1 MRKQYTFLL
10 AMLLGLLGFSVNA
23 TSITFHV
30 APEGSTVR
38 LMQYDYSDVLKEK
51 AVFTAGSETLD
62 LTKWSYYYLVAEE
75 GQNILSVTDKSG
87 KEVAVN
93 DLAAKFGFPEGTK
106 AAYISVSSVAQEYTI
121 TTDAGGGDTPEPTEG
136 VSFLLQ
142 NGSAKIYLFENCT
155 TTGTFVTDLT
165 VGETKTLEFVNA
177 KSYAIVPGDGLTL
190 TVTDK
195 DGNES
200 WIQDAEYGKY
210 GVDYVTVDG
219 WTANTYTITTKDAP
233 VKADSYDVTFNIT
246 GGDKL
251 DIVYYDYT
259 TGSWPAPLV
268 TLATVTNGQ
277 KVTLKADEAFY
288 AVSPDGYNMVS
299 VTDADG
305 NNVALNTYSMSKP
318 CLEIHTGYV
327 PSSAY
332 NVTLKSTAT
341 GTKFTLAA
349 GSSASIWYFPGGTTC
364 EKIQDLVEGD
374 NLVNIPE
381 ANYYDYY
388 IVANNAG
395 DDLKVIYNG
404 TQELYTFD
412 PEAGMPGKYA
422 SLKSD
427 ITGEYVITTTAPATM
442 STVMNLA
449 AGSKAKIQYN
459 NPLEMLKVLAEGDNN
474 IVFPQATTYYILGDE
489 GHNIKSVT
497 DADGNALTILSDN
510 TFGQYAYLN
519 LSSTQPSSRYTIVTE
534 EPKPTGNPLVIL
546 TAGSQAYYTD
556 SDNNRHEL
564 VEGNNYLDMGSGF
577 NWGANM
583 WKFYPADGHK
593 FTSFI
598 DADGNEQ
605 TINAEGYVEISPK
618 SPYQRSTQYTITTE
632 AEEAPAN
639 NLTVI
644 VDDASKVYFANNSWK
659 EIALENG
666 ENNIEI
672 TETYRYI
679 LYAKGGGY
687 LYSVTLDGTPLEDQ
701 SGMYYIEVANLGGKT
716 LDIKAN
722 YPDENWTYTLEST
735 GDPIEWRR
743 AAIADLSGNLTDVQ
757 IVNNTITAKA
767 GSEIRL
773 WAKDADNYD
782 KNATTVSATG
792 KGNEYCFWMN
802 NGDPEVQNTMFTISE
817 PNGKLTINAV
827 ANTPVEE
834 KTNFHL
840 TDGSA
845 AAIWKFVSPTN
856 ITKWMD
862 LEPGDNMITLPTDA
876 YYYIVA
882 NEGATLKVTDDQG
895 QELTTF
901 NNTLYFTGP
910 FVAAT
915 DVNTTRFD
923 ITTTGGAVEPIDPD
937 MFEITLTVDNPEY
950 IKVYTYYSAYD
961 ENACK
966 VLDVQL
972 TAGSNTIK
980 VPYAKDFNGNN
991 RDWAQIW
998 IGGANHEC
1006 TVNSV
1011 KYRNA
1016 GETDWWNGS
1025 DDYGTGVYEIYAYPK
1040 TEVTVEAT
1048 RVSYANSCEVYTD
1061 RGSQTTIKLV
1071 SKDGREIT
1079 LQGGINTVW
1088 FNTSE
1093 NDFTV
1098 QGPSAVTVFVNGTQ
1112 ISGNTVTLAEGDLIK
1127 IFAGPCD
1134 PINFEF
1140 VITPEAD
1147 DCPVKVVNVKTDG
1160 RNDVED
1166 LSKALELLPGTEVT
1180 FEIEAPEDVK
1190 YTVTMGEDALT
1201 PDANGVYTVWPT
1213 TDSNVTIT
1221 YKAPAPAEVTLAL
1234 VTEEGET
1241 AFTKAE
1247 GAWTL
1252 SLDKLAG
1259 SFRVKSSDGSVDL
1272 GSNGSPVELNVAYT
1286 ATEGAAEGMTLACG
1300 EATEVTISIDAETM
1314 AITISGTA
1322 GIVTIARDQLDMK
1335 AIYFDMAGRR
1345 IAATNVE
1352 NGFYIQVANGA
1363 ARKIAVK

>member
-38 LMQYDYSDVLKEK
+38 LMQYDYSDVLEEK
-51 AVFTAGSETLD
+51 AVFTAGSKTLD

-75 GQNILSVTDKSG
+75 GQNIVSVTDKSG
-87 KEVAVN
+87 KEIAVN

-121 TTDAGGGDTPEPTEG
+121 TTDAGGGDTPAPAEG

-142 NGSAKIYLFENCT
+142 NGSAKIYIFENWT

-165 VGETKTLEFVNA
+165 AGETKTLEFVNA
-177 KSYAIVPGDGLTL
+177 KQYAIVPGDGLTL

-200 WIQDAEYGKY
+200 MVQEADYSPY
-210 GVDYVTVDG
+210 GVDYVTVEG
-219 WTANTYTITTKDAP
+219 WAANTYTITTKDAP
-233 VKADSYDVTFNIT
+233 VKVDSYTINFNIT

-251 DIVYYDYT
+251 DIVSLDYSS
-259 TGSWPAPLV
+259 GFPPAQI
-268 TLATVTNGQ
+268 TEATVTNGQ
-277 KVTLKADEAFY
+277 SATLRTNELFFVVA
-288 AVSPDGYNMVS
+288 PDGYEMVS

-305 NNVALNTYSMSKP
+305 NNVALNTGSMSKP

-327 PSSAY
+327 PSTAY
-332 NVTLKSTAT
+332 NVTLKSTAPA
-341 GTKFTLAA
+341 GTKFTLSA
-349 GSSASIWYFPGGTTC
+349 GSSASIWYFPGATC
-364 EKIQDLVEGD
+364 EKFQDLVEGD

-404 TQELYTFD
+404 KEELRTYA
-412 PEAGMPGKYA
+412 PEAGMSGKYA
-422 SLKSD
+422 LLKPD

-459 NPLEMLKVLAEGDNN
+459 YPLETLKVLAEGDNN
-474 IVFPQATTYYILGDE
+474 IEFPQATAYYILGDE

-497 DADGNALTILSDN
+497 DAEGNALTISSDG
-510 TFGQYAYLN
+510 TFGQYVYLN
-519 LSSTQPSSRYTIVTE
+519 LANAKPSSRYTIVTE
-534 EPKPTGNPLVIL
+534 APKPTGDPTVTL
-546 TAGSQAYYTD
+546 TAGSQAYYLDT
-556 SDNNRHEL
+556 NGTRHEL
-564 VEGNNYLDMGSGF
+564 TEGENYLTMGHAWMGSY
-577 NWGANM
+577 N
-583 WKFYPADGHK
+583 FYPADGHK
-593 FTSFI
+593 FTSFT
-598 DADGNEQ
+598 DGDGNEQ
-605 TINAEGYVEISPK
+605 TVTEDGYVSISANQNLRK
-618 SPYQRSTQYTITTE
+618 KAYTITTE

-782 KNATTVSATG
+782 KNATTVTATG

-802 NGDPEVQNTMFTISE
+802 NGDPEMQNTMFTISE
-817 PNGKLTINAV
+817 PNGKFTVNAV
-827 ANTPVEE
+827 ANAPVEE

-840 TDGSA
+840 TEGSA

-862 LEPGDNMITLPTDA
+862 LVVGDNMITLPTDA

-950 IKVYTYYSAYD
+950 IKIYTYYSAYD

-980 VPYAKDFNGNN
+980 VPYAKNFDGSN
-991 RDWAQIW
+991 RDWAQLW

-1011 KYRNA
+1011 KYRKA
-1016 GETDWWNGS
+1016 GETDWWNGT
-1025 DDYGTGVYEIYAYPK
+1025 DDYSTGVYEIYAYPK

-1079 LQGGINTVW
+1079 LMGGINTVW

-1300 EATEVTISIDAETM
+1300 EATEVTVSIDAETM